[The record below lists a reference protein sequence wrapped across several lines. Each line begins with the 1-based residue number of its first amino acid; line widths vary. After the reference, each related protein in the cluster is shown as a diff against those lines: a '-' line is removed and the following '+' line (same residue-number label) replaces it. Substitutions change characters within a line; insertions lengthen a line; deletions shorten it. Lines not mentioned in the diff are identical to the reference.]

1 MTDTPPE
8 TNQKV
13 AKSPSLNPQDVYELI
28 ENDKGEI
35 MLIIYAT
42 EQEPQNPSFDL
53 NEKARRIEL
62 TRGKDDI
69 LHIEGLQTETIE
81 KFKTVEKLYIC
92 EMKYN
97 PDNNTENEIMYA
109 YTALLKKKEQ
119 NEAQPPKQSNQ
130 KPEEAKK
137 NLSEKVRQAREE
149 ALKRKA
155 QAQTQFQTQSVPPQN
170 QNR

>member
-8 TNQKV
+8 TNPKV
-13 AKSPSLNPQDVYELI
+13 AQSSSLNPQDVYELI

-42 EQEPQNPSFDL
+42 GQEPQNPSFAL
-53 NEKARRIEL
+53 NEKDRRIEL

-69 LHIEGLQTETIE
+69 LHIEGLQAETVE

-109 YTALLKKKEQ
+109 YNALLKKKEQ
-119 NEAQPPKQSNQ
+119 NEAQTPKQSNP

-155 QAQTQFQTQSVPPQN
+155 QAQPQTQSVPPQN
-170 QNR
+170 QNK

>member
-1 MTDTPPE
+1 MTDTPSE
-8 TNQKV
+8 TNPKV
-13 AKSPSLNPQDVYELI
+13 AQSSSLNPQDVYELI

-42 EQEPQNPSFDL
+42 GQEPQNPSFAL
-53 NEKARRIEL
+53 NEKDRRIEL
-62 TRGKDDI
+62 TRAKDDI
-69 LHIEGLQTETIE
+69 LHIEGLQAETVE

-155 QAQTQFQTQSVPPQN
+155 QAQPQTQSVPPQN
-170 QNR
+170 QNK

>member
-8 TNQKV
+8 TNPKV
-13 AKSPSLNPQDVYELI
+13 AQSPSLNPQDVYELI

-42 EQEPQNPSFDL
+42 GQEPQSPSFAL
-53 NEKARRIEL
+53 NEKDRRIEL
-62 TRGKDDI
+62 TRAKDDI
-69 LHIEGLQTETIE
+69 LHIEGLQEETVE

-119 NEAQPPKQSNQ
+119 NEAQTPKQSNP

-155 QAQTQFQTQSVPPQN
+155 QVQPQTQSVPPQN
-170 QNR
+170 QNK

>member
-8 TNQKV
+8 TNPKV
-13 AKSPSLNPQDVYELI
+13 AQSSSLNPQDVYELI

-42 EQEPQNPSFDL
+42 GQEPQNPSFAL
-53 NEKARRIEL
+53 NEKDRRIEL
-62 TRGKDDI
+62 TRAKDDI
-69 LHIEGLQTETIE
+69 LHIEGLQAETVE

-119 NEAQPPKQSNQ
+119 NEAQTPKQSNP

-155 QAQTQFQTQSVPPQN
+155 QVQPQTQSVPPQN
-170 QNR
+170 QNK

>member
-8 TNQKV
+8 TNPKV
-13 AKSPSLNPQDVYELI
+13 AQSSSLNPQDVYELI

-42 EQEPQNPSFDL
+42 EQEPQNPSFAL
-53 NEKARRIEL
+53 NEKDRRIEL
-62 TRGKDDI
+62 TRAKDDI
-69 LHIEGLQTETIE
+69 LHIEGLQAETVE

-119 NEAQPPKQSNQ
+119 NEAQPQN
-130 KPEEAKK
+130 
-137 NLSEKVRQAREE
+137 N
-149 ALKRKA
+149 
-155 QAQTQFQTQSVPPQN
+155 QTQ
-170 QNR
+170 NRKKPKKISPKKSGRQEKKL

>member
-8 TNQKV
+8 TNPKV
-13 AKSPSLNPQDVYELI
+13 AQSSSLNPQDVYELI

-42 EQEPQNPSFDL
+42 GQEPQNPSFAL
-53 NEKARRIEL
+53 NEKDRRIEL
-62 TRGKDDI
+62 TRAKDDI
-69 LHIEGLQTETIE
+69 LHIEGLQAETVE

-119 NEAQPPKQSNQ
+119 NEAQPQKQSNP

-155 QAQTQFQTQSVPPQN
+155 QVQPQTQSVPPQN
-170 QNR
+170 QNK

>member
-8 TNQKV
+8 TNPKV
-13 AKSPSLNPQDVYELI
+13 AQSSSLNPQDVYELI

-42 EQEPQNPSFDL
+42 GQEPQNPSFAL
-53 NEKARRIEL
+53 NEKDRRIEL
-62 TRGKDDI
+62 TRAKDDI
-69 LHIEGLQTETIE
+69 LHIEGLQAETVE

-119 NEAQPPKQSNQ
+119 NEAQPQKQSNP
-130 KPEEAKK
+130 KPEEAQK

-155 QAQTQFQTQSVPPQN
+155 QAQPQTQSVPPQN
-170 QNR
+170 QNK

>member
-1 MTDTPPE
+1 MTDTPSE
-8 TNQKV
+8 TNPKV
-13 AKSPSLNPQDVYELI
+13 AQSSSLNPQDVYELI

-42 EQEPQNPSFDL
+42 GQEPQNPSFAL
-53 NEKARRIEL
+53 NEKDRRIEL
-62 TRGKDDI
+62 TRAKDDI
-69 LHIEGLQTETIE
+69 LHIEGLQAETVE

-119 NEAQPPKQSNQ
+119 NEAQTPKQSNP

-155 QAQTQFQTQSVPPQN
+155 QAQPQTQSVPPQN
-170 QNR
+170 QNK

>member
-8 TNQKV
+8 TNPKV
-13 AKSPSLNPQDVYELI
+13 AQSSSLNPQDVYELI

-42 EQEPQNPSFDL
+42 GQEPQNPSFAL
-53 NEKARRIEL
+53 NEKDRRIEL
-62 TRGKDDI
+62 TRAKDDI
-69 LHIEGLQTETIE
+69 LHIEGLQAETVE

-109 YTALLKKKEQ
+109 YTASLKKKEQ
-119 NEAQPPKQSNQ
+119 NEAQTPKQSNP

-155 QAQTQFQTQSVPPQN
+155 QAQPQTQSVPPQN
-170 QNR
+170 QNK

>member
-8 TNQKV
+8 TNPKV
-13 AKSPSLNPQDVYELI
+13 AQSSSLNPQDVYELI

-42 EQEPQNPSFDL
+42 GQEPQNPSFAL
-53 NEKARRIEL
+53 NEKDRRIEL
-62 TRGKDDI
+62 TRAKDDI
-69 LHIEGLQTETIE
+69 LHIEGLQAETVE

-119 NEAQPPKQSNQ
+119 NEAQTPKQSNP

-137 NLSEKVRQAREE
+137 NLSEKIRQAREE

-155 QAQTQFQTQSVPPQN
+155 QAQPQTQSVPPQN
-170 QNR
+170 QNK

>member
-8 TNQKV
+8 TNPKV
-13 AKSPSLNPQDVYELI
+13 AQSSSLNPQDVYELI

-42 EQEPQNPSFDL
+42 GQEPQNPSFAL
-53 NEKARRIEL
+53 NEKDRRIEL
-62 TRGKDDI
+62 TRAKDDI
-69 LHIEGLQTETIE
+69 LHIEGLQAETVE

-119 NEAQPPKQSNQ
+119 NEAQTPKQSNP

-155 QAQTQFQTQSVPPQN
+155 QAQPQTQSVPPQN
-170 QNR
+170 QNK

>member
-8 TNQKV
+8 TNPKV
-13 AKSPSLNPQDVYELI
+13 AQSSSLNPQDVYELI

-42 EQEPQNPSFDL
+42 GQEPQNPSFAL
-53 NEKARRIEL
+53 NEKDRRIEL
-62 TRGKDDI
+62 TRAKDDI
-69 LHIEGLQTETIE
+69 LHIEGLQAETVE

-119 NEAQPPKQSNQ
+119 NEAQPQKQSNP

-155 QAQTQFQTQSVPPQN
+155 QAQPQTQSVPPQN
-170 QNR
+170 QNK

>member
-8 TNQKV
+8 TNPKV
-13 AKSPSLNPQDVYELI
+13 AQSSSLNPQDVYELI

-42 EQEPQNPSFDL
+42 EQEPQNPSFAL
-53 NEKARRIEL
+53 NEKDRRIEL
-62 TRGKDDI
+62 TRAKDDI
-69 LHIEGLQTETIE
+69 LHIEGLQAETVE

-119 NEAQPPKQSNQ
+119 NEAQTPKQSNP

-155 QAQTQFQTQSVPPQN
+155 QAQPQTQSVPPQN
-170 QNR
+170 QNK